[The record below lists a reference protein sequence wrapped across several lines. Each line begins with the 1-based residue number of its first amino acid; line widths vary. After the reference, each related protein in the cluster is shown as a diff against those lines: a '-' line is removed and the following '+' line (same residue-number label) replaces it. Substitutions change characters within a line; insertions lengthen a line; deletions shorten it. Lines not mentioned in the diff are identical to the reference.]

1 MIPLAAIKYTILAG
15 IMVLS
20 LFVGIR
26 CLFAHEVRRE
36 MWRTAIKR
44 RIYFSQSRFKIVTM
58 IFGSILLFIGL
69 SVAYFQIIG
78 LIDN

>member
-1 MIPLAAIKYTILAG
+1 
-15 IMVLS
+15 MVLS

-26 CLFAHEVRRE
+26 CLFAHEMRRE
-36 MWRTAIKR
+36 IWRTAIKR
-44 RIYFSQSRFKIVTM
+44 YIYFPRARFKIVTM

-78 LIDN
+78 LLDN